1 MGKGPLAGMTR
12 GSVRQWWEPR
22 AHHCLGLHF
31 WCKEYPGEPPSA
43 KWEKRFTVPRAP
55 PPAPPAPP
63 APTRRPR
70 GERQP
75 NESQRNSTSMAQVP
89 VWTWVMQ
96 PFICESKG
104 PPRTEERPK
113 PTLDCD
119 SKTTGHL
126 TLPMLSVSQL
136 SRPAWPRTNAAG
148 CDETRPASEVSGA
161 VGKLSSPSC
170 FPNCL
175 VIPRP
180 GTGRPRTLI
189 DHLLQFLSYS
199 RLPASNPKPSIKRWT
214 WKLRFS
220 ISDLEGGLW
229 LLTPL
234 VSLAKNGERSAGIF
248 PLHG

>member
-1 MGKGPLAGMTR
+1 MRIIAW
-12 GSVRQWWEPR
+12 GSISGARSILENLRVPNGRSDSPCHE
-22 AHHCLGLHF
+22 HHHQHHQHQHEGQ
-31 WCKEYPGEPPSA
+31 G
-43 KWEKRFTVPRAP
+43 
-55 PPAPPAPP
+55 
-63 APTRRPR
+63 

-75 NESQRNSTSMAQVP
+75 NESQRNFSTSMAQVP

-96 PFICESKG
+96 PFICECKG

-113 PTLDCD
+113 PALDCD

-148 CDETRPASEVSGA
+148 RDETRPASEVSGA

-170 FPNCL
+170 FPNSL

-180 GTGRPRTLI
+180 GAGHPRTLI
-189 DHLLQFLSYS
+189 DLLLQFLSYS

-220 ISDLEGGLW
+220 ISDLEGRLW

-234 VSLAKNGERSAGIF
+234 VSLARNGECSAGIF